1 MGILLKYK
9 RYEKFSYTI
18 VLVIV
23 LIIAEIVFLINII
36 KNKNEL
42 YVSYSG
48 VVAKSNIGLFIVND
62 DEMSILYKNKYLYF
76 NGRRVKYSIE
86 KITRN
91 VIKKDNKKYNEVLI
105 NFQFS
110 KKKYKD
116 SDVISISIRNDK
128 EPIINMFKIIWK
140 GDNNEVN

>member
-1 MGILLKYK
+1 MGKLLKYK
-9 RYEKFSYTI
+9 KYEKFSLSI
-18 VLVIV
+18 FLVIV
-23 LIIAEIVFLINII
+23 LIIFEIIFIINII

-42 YVSYSG
+42 YISYSG

-62 DEMSILYKNKYLYF
+62 DEMNIIYKNRYLYF
-76 NGRRVKYSIE
+76 NGRKIKYSIE

>member
-1 MGILLKYK
+1 MGKLLKYK
-9 RYEKFSYTI
+9 KYEKFNLCI
-18 VLVIV
+18 FLVIF
-23 LIIAEIVFLINII
+23 LIIFKIIFIINII

-48 VVAKSNIGLFIVND
+48 VVMKSNIGLFIVND
-62 DEMSILYKNKYLYF
+62 DEMNIIYKNRYLYF

-86 KITRN
+86 KITKS

-105 NFQFS
+105 KFQFS

>member
-18 VLVIV
+18 FLVIV

-42 YVSYSG
+42 YISYSG
-48 VVAKSNIGLFIVND
+48 VVMKSNIGLFIVNN

-91 VIKKDNKKYNEVLI
+91 VIKKDNNKYNEVLI
-105 NFQFS
+105 NFKFS
-110 KKKYKD
+110 KNKYKD
-116 SDVISISIRNDK
+116 NDVINISIRNDK
-128 EPIINMFKIIWK
+128 EPIINMFKMIWK
-140 GDNNEVN
+140 GENN